1 MQMSWNLGLRSG
13 SGTFVVCIKQNVTP
27 YIHALAMHVPELV
40 RLHGNLSNF
49 TQQGLE
55 KLNDVTTTHYLRGT
69 NHRKQEALQQLM
81 QKRNRLEELETG
93 RCVRMKRTCKCSS
106 CGQLGHNKRRC
117 LSEISNSHV
126 VNCIPSWLLT
136 RTQ

>member
-1 MQMSWNLGLRSG
+1 MAGLRGMAVVQRSWNLGLTSG
-13 SGTFVVCIKQNVTP
+13 SGTFVVCIKQNVKP

-40 RLHGNLSNF
+40 HLYGNLLNF

-55 KLNDVTTTHYLRGT
+55 KLNDAITTHYLQGT
-69 NHRKQEALQQLM
+69 NHHKQEALQQNM

-106 CGQLGHNKRRC
+106 CGQLGHNVGVYLR
-117 LSEISNSHV
+117 
-126 VNCIPSWLLT
+126 
-136 RTQ
+136 